1 MRRNTIVTI
10 LVMLAVVYVFYMIPR
25 LAVEPT
31 RVKDYEYYT
40 DFYDDL
46 VAGHIETVEV
56 VTGRSAEG
64 DFKEDAPED
73 YDRFTVKVPPDQELV
88 ARLQSTKQEH
98 DLDVRIAAKEMG
110 FFDRMLTG
118 AGIYLLPLALLVIFW
133 LFMMRQMNSS
143 RGQAMNF
150 GRSKA
155 RMVGDQWERVTFD
168 DVAGMH
174 EVKEELQEVVAFLKK
189 PERFRKLGAKIP
201 RGVLLVGPPGCGKTL
216 LARAVAGEAG
226 VAFFYMS
233 GSDFVEMFVGVG
245 ASRVRDLFE
254 QAKAHLPAIIF
265 IDELDA
271 VGRLRGAGLGGGHDE
286 REQTL
291 NALLVEM
298 DGFDP
303 ADDVILLAATNR
315 PDILDPALLRPG
327 RFDRQ
332 IVVPTPD
339 VRERAEILEIYVAD
353 KKIADDVDL
362 DLLARRSVG
371 FSGADIENMVNE
383 AALLAGRKD
392 KEVIEREDFDE
403 AVERTIAGPER
414 RSRIV
419 QDNERR
425 ILAYHEAGHALVG
438 QLLEDFDP
446 VYKVTI
452 LPRGMSLG
460 YTISLPENDKYM
472 TSRQEM
478 LNRMTQALGGR
489 AAEELV
495 IGEIHTGAAQDLK
508 VVSKIARA
516 MVTEY
521 GMSDAL
527 GPITYGHKS
536 EQVFLG
542 KDIGEERNYS
552 EAVAEQIDEAV
563 REIAD
568 GCYARARELL
578 SGHREELDLL
588 VDMLLEHESLER
600 KDVEA
605 LLEHGVMA
613 SELEEQQGEEAEEE
627 EAEEEEADESLET
640 TPAPSGKP
648 ARGTLPR
655 GLPEPD
661 TP

>member
-1 MRRNTIVTI
+1 MRRNSIVTI
-10 LVMLAVVYVFYMIPR
+10 LVVAAVVYVFVMIPR
-25 LAVEPT
+25 LTTEQ
-31 RVKDYEYYT
+31 VKVKEFEYLT
-40 DFYDDL
+40 DFDEAFR
-46 VAGHIETVEV
+46 AGEIATVEV
-56 VTGRSAEG
+56 IAGQSAGGE
-64 DFKEDAPED
+64 FAPDASED
-73 YDRFTVKVPPDQELV
+73 YERYTVNPPPDEEFV
-88 ARLQSTKQEH
+88 ARLMAMKEELG
-98 DLDVRIAAKEMG
+98 LDVRIAAKELGMG
-110 FFDRMLTG
+110 ERILAI
-118 AGIYLLPLALLVIFW
+118 AGTYLLPLALLVLFW
-133 LFMMRQMNSS
+133 LFMMRQMNST
-143 RGQAMNF
+143 RGQALSF
-150 GRSKA
+150 GRSQA
-155 RMVGDQWERVTFD
+155 RMVGDHWERVTFD
-168 DVAGMH
+168 DVAGMY
-174 EVKEELQEVVAFLKK
+174 EVKEELEEVVAFLKQ

-245 ASRVRDLFE
+245 ASRVRDLFD

-332 IVVPTPD
+332 IVVPMPD
-339 VRERAEILEIYVAD
+339 VKERREILDIYVQG
-353 KKIADDVDL
+353 KHISEDVDL

-392 KEVIEREDFDE
+392 KDRIEREDFDE
-403 AVERTIAGPER
+403 AIERIIAGPER
-414 RSRIV
+414 KSRVI
-419 QDNERR
+419 QEDERR

-438 QLLEDFDP
+438 QLIVDYDP

-460 YTISLPENDKYM
+460 YTISLPEDDRYIISKQQM
-472 TSRQEM
+472 ID
-478 LNRMTQALGGR
+478 RMTQALGGR

-495 IGEIHTGAAQDLK
+495 VGEIHTGAHQDIE
-508 VVSKIARA
+508 VVSRIARA

-527 GPITYGHKS
+527 GPIQYGKKTGP
-536 EQVFLG
+536 VFLG
-542 KDIGEERNYS
+542 KDLAEERNYS
-552 EAVAEQIDEAV
+552 EAIAERIDQAV
-563 REIAD
+563 REIVD
-568 GCYARARELL
+568 SCYDRARDLL
-578 SGHREELDLL
+578 TGHRAELDLL
-588 VDMLLEHESLER
+588 VEKLLEHESLDR
-600 KDVEA
+600 ADVEA

-613 SELEEQQGEEAEEE
+613 ADLAEQEKAEGPTGDD
-627 EAEEEEADESLET
+627 A
-640 TPAPSGKP
+640 GKP
-648 ARGTLPR
+648 KPVEAPPKAERKPERGAIPP
-655 GLPEPD
+655 GLPEPG

>member
-1 MRRNTIVTI
+1 MRRNGIVTL
-10 LVMLAVVYVFYMIPR
+10 LVIAAVVYVFVMIPK
-25 LAVEPT
+25 LTTPQVK
-31 RVKDYEYYT
+31 VKDYEYYT
-40 DFYDDL
+40 DFYD
-46 VAGHIETVEV
+46 AFIGGEIATVEV
-56 VTGRSAEG
+56 VTGQSASGEFKEGAEG
-64 DFKEDAPED
+64 DF
-73 YDRFTVKVPPDQELV
+73 DRYTVRVPPDEEFQ
-88 ARLQSTKQEH
+88 ARLQAVNEERK
-98 DLDVRIAAKEMG
+98 LGVKIAAKDIGMG
-110 FFDRMLTG
+110 ERILAI
-118 AGIYLLPLALLVIFW
+118 AGTYLLPLVLLILFW
-133 LFMMRQMNSS
+133 LFMMRQMNNRS
-143 RGQAMNF
+143 GQALNF
-150 GRSKA
+150 GRSQA
-155 RMVGDQWERVTFD
+155 RMVGDHWERVTFD
-168 DVAGMH
+168 DVAGMY
-174 EVKEELQEVVAFLKK
+174 EVKEELEEVVAFLKQ

-245 ASRVRDLFE
+245 ASRVRDLFD
-254 QAKAHLPAIIF
+254 QAKAHLPAIVF

-332 IVVPTPD
+332 IVVPMPD
-339 VRERAEILEIYVAD
+339 VKERREILDIYVTD
-353 KKIADDVDL
+353 KHISDDVDL

-392 KEVIEREDFDE
+392 KELIEREDFDE
-403 AVERTIAGPER
+403 AIERIIAGPER
-414 RSRIV
+414 KSRVI
-419 QDNERR
+419 QDDERR

-438 QLLEDFDP
+438 QLLTDFDP

-460 YTISLPENDKYM
+460 YTISLPEDDSYI
-472 TSRQEM
+472 TSKQQM
-478 LNRMTQALGGR
+478 IDRMTQALGGR

-495 IGEIHTGAAQDLK
+495 IGEIHTGAHQDLE
-508 VVSKIARA
+508 VVSRIARA

-521 GMSDAL
+521 GMSESL
-527 GPITYGHKS
+527 GPITYGKKTGP
-536 EQVFLG
+536 VFLG
-542 KDIGEERNYS
+542 KDIAEERNYS
-552 EAVAEQIDEAV
+552 EAVAEQIDQAV
-563 REIAD
+563 RQIVD
-568 GCYARARELL
+568 RCYDRARELL
-578 SGHREELDLL
+578 GGHVPELDLL
-588 VDMLLEHESLER
+588 VEKLLEFESLDR
-600 KDVEA
+600 ADVEA

-613 SELEEQQGEEAEEE
+613 SELV
-627 EAEEEEADESLET
+627 ADEPVEEPADEDT
-640 TPAPSGKP
+640 GAGTPVPAPPK
-648 ARGTLPR
+648 AERKAERGAIPP
-655 GLPEPD
+655 GVPEPG